1 LNGSLRLGLELISRR
16 DRIARGFYFLWLH
29 SFFGRLGWDDEM
41 RCDAMTLGRFEV
53 RGEVG
58 CVRFVLGAVERS
70 VCDGDVFCLCP
81 DQCTCSCSSRVMSCH
96 VMSCHVMSC
105 HACHEVLNR
114 VLSRSFETEPDS
126 RSRSKGKGLD
136 P

>member
-1 LNGSLRLGLELISRR
+1 
-16 DRIARGFYFLWLH
+16 
-29 SFFGRLGWDDEM
+29 M

-96 VMSCHVMSC
+96 
-105 HACHEVLNR
+105 ACHEVLNR

>member
-1 LNGSLRLGLELISRR
+1 MLGSSSAQSSEVYVTGMSSVYAQTNVL
-16 DRIARGFYFLWLH
+16 ARAHL
-29 SFFGRLGWDDEM
+29 
-41 RCDAMTLGRFEV
+41 V
-53 RGEVG
+53 
-58 CVRFVLGAVERS
+58 
-70 VCDGDVFCLCP
+70 
-81 DQCTCSCSSRVMSCH
+81 
-96 VMSCHVMSC
+96 SCHVMSC